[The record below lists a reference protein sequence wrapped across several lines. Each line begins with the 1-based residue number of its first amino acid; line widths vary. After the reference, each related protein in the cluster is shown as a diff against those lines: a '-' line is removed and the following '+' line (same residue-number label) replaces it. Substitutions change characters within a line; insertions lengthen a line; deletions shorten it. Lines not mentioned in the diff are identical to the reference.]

1 MDEIKN
7 KIEAVL
13 FITGKGMTIEEVAN
27 FCNIGSLGTVKD
39 ALNALI
45 KEYSTR
51 EAGLEVVFEE
61 GKYRLNIKK
70 QYNYLSTK
78 LLSTCELDRPTQ
90 ATLALIAYKQPV
102 LQSDIIHMRGNT
114 AYDHIHALEQME
126 FIVGERKGRTRS
138 IKLAPRFYE
147 YFDVVEETLKQ
158 KFGEIAEK
166 QELLKVEETKVEEKQ
181 ATIIEPKEE
190 VKVEEKVEMKPK
202 KKKVEVRPV
211 AEPAI
216 EKRDIMAGLD
226 ADDFGSK
233 I

>member
-1 MDEIKN
+1 MDEAKN
-7 KIEAVL
+7 KVEAVL
-13 FITGKGMTIEEVAN
+13 FITGRAMSIEEIAN
-27 FCNIGSLGTVKD
+27 FCNIGSLGTVKE
-39 ALNALI
+39 ALKTLI
-45 KEYSTR
+45 SEYTEKQS
-51 EAGLEVVFEE
+51 GLEIVFGE
-61 GKYRLNIKK
+61 GKYRLTIKK

-126 FIVGERKGRTRS
+126 FIQAEKKGRTRS

-158 KFGEIAEK
+158 KFEEITEK
-166 QELLKVEETKVEEKQ
+166 QEKLKTEEKQ
-181 ATIIEPKEE
+181 ATITEP
-190 VKVEEKVEMKPK
+190 EKVVAKEMKSK
-202 KKKVEVRPV
+202 KKEPMVEQ
-211 AEPAI
+211 AI
-216 EKRDIMAGLD
+216 EKRDIMTGLD